1 MASIHWFENLCPG
14 KFHRGILIPKAD
26 MESHPELAKNLKH
39 NFIANVLDG
48 TFFGLG
54 LGFSSFAT
62 VIPLFVSNLTDS
74 ATLIGLIPAVH
85 NVGWMLPQLL
95 TAKSVSRMK
104 RFKPAV
110 VFWTIQE
117 RWPFFGLA
125 LVAALMGW
133 LTKPAAL
140 LLTFALLILQGLGA
154 GMTAN
159 PWQNM
164 IAKIIPSNI
173 RGTFFGM
180 QSGAANLLGG
190 AGAVA
195 AGFILEKMSFPDG
208 FGLVFLICGLSMT
221 VSFFA
226 IAQTREPD
234 RTIEPLPSQQVS
246 FWGNV
251 GKILRQDRSF
261 RWFIISRF
269 IFQFGTMASAFYA
282 VYAVKHLGMGDIA
295 AGAMTSVLFIVQV
308 GSNTVF
314 GWLGDKIGHMPVL
327 RLGAVCAV
335 IAAGLAFIAPSAG
348 WFFAVMVFAGV
359 ANSVFWTIGMVLTM
373 EFGTEKDRPTY
384 VGLANTLIAP
394 AAVLAPLLG
403 GWIADQF
410 SFQHTFAVAIA
421 FALVSLAVLVRF
433 VRRDKVKY

>member
-1 MASIHWFENLCPG
+1 LIFNPLPRD
-14 KFHRGILIPKAD
+14 FHRGFYFQKAV

-39 NFIANVLDG
+39 NFIVNVLDG

-54 LGFSSFAT
+54 FGFSSFAT
-62 VIPLFVSNLTDS
+62 VLPLFVSNLTDS

-125 LVAALMGW
+125 LIAALMGW
-133 LTKPAAL
+133 LTKPVAL
-140 LLTFALLILQGLGA
+140 ALTFGLLVLQGLGA

-164 IAKIIPSNI
+164 IGKIIPSTM
-173 RGTFFGM
+173 RGTFFGI

-190 AGAVA
+190 GGAIA
-195 AGFILEKMSFPDG
+195 AGFILEKMDFPDG

-221 VSFFA
+221 LSFFF
-226 IAQTREPD
+226 IAQTREPE
-234 RTIEPLPSQQVS
+234 RMVEPPPSAQIS

-251 GKILRQDRSF
+251 TKILKQDRSF

-269 IFQFGTMASAFYA
+269 VFQFGTMASAFYA
-282 VYAVKHLGMGDIA
+282 VYAVKHLGMGDVA
-295 AGAMTSVLFIVQV
+295 AGAMTSLLFIVQV

-314 GWLGDKIGHMPVL
+314 GWLGDKVGHMPVL

-335 IAAGLAFIAPSAG
+335 IAAVLAFTAPSAG

-359 ANSVFWTIGMVLTM
+359 ANSVFWTIGMVLTL
-373 EFGTEKDRPTY
+373 EFGSLTERPTY
-384 VGLANTLIAP
+384 IGLANTLIAP

-403 GWIADQF
+403 GWVADTF
-410 SFQHTFAVAIA
+410 SFKHTFALAAI

-433 VRRDKVKY
+433 VRREKIKY

>member
-1 MASIHWFENLCPG
+1 
-14 KFHRGILIPKAD
+14 
-26 MESHPELAKNLKH
+26 MESHPDLAKNLKH

-62 VIPLFVSNLTDS
+62 VLPLFVSNMTDS

-110 VFWTIQE
+110 IFWTIHE

-125 LVAALMGW
+125 LIAALMGW
-133 LTKPAAL
+133 LTKPVAL
-140 LLTFALLILQGLGA
+140 VATFLLLILQGLSA

-164 IAKIIPSNI
+164 IGKVIPSNI
-173 RGTFFGM
+173 RGTFFGL

-195 AGFILEKMSFPDG
+195 AGFILEKMDFPDG
-208 FGLVFLICGLSMT
+208 FGLVFLLCGLSMT
-221 VSFFA
+221 ISFFA

-234 RTIEPLPSQQVS
+234 RTIEPLPSQQVN

-251 GKILRQDRSF
+251 GKILKKDRSF
-261 RWFIISRF
+261 RRFILSRF
-269 IFQFGTMASAFYA
+269 VFQFGTMASAFYA
-282 VYAVKHLGMGDIA
+282 VYAVKHLGMNDVA

-308 GSNTVF
+308 
-314 GWLGDKIGHMPVL
+314 
-327 RLGAVCAV
+327 
-335 IAAGLAFIAPSAG
+335 
-348 WFFAVMVFAGV
+348 
-359 ANSVFWTIGMVLTM
+359 
-373 EFGTEKDRPTY
+373 
-384 VGLANTLIAP
+384 
-394 AAVLAPLLG
+394 
-403 GWIADQF
+403 
-410 SFQHTFAVAIA
+410 
-421 FALVSLAVLVRF
+421 
-433 VRRDKVKY
+433 